1 MAIVVFT
8 ADQTP
13 PPIDARLEETGAVAG
28 VMGKPIRV
36 RIQPDLYDYEGQK
49 YQVWNQLT
57 WTVDLADVAEGRKL
71 REGLTMF
78 FKQFG
83 RSPEA
88 QAILLASL
96 HTDVVA
102 FDVADLSNVKGAKA

>member
-1 MAIVVFT
+1 MATVVFT

-36 RIQPDLYDYEGQK
+36 RIQPDLYDYDGQK

-78 FKQFG
+78 FRLFG
-83 RSPEA
+83 ASPKS
-88 QAILLASL
+88 QVSLLEL
-96 HTDVVA
+96 
-102 FDVADLSNVKGAKA
+102 LKAHDDYLERKA

>member
-1 MAIVVFT
+1 MATVVFT

-28 VMGKPIRV
+28 VLGKPIRV
-36 RIQPDLYDYEGQK
+36 RIQPDLYDYDGQK

-71 REGLTMF
+71 REGLTDF
-78 FKQFG
+78 FALFG
-83 RSPEA
+83 KSPSSQLRLLSELRSVREGL
-88 QAILLASL
+88 I
-96 HTDVVA
+96 D
-102 FDVADLSNVKGAKA
+102 